1 MKSFDENWCAEFK
14 RLVVN
19 DLKSS
24 LNGIISNRNN
34 ISHGVINSITPN
46 SKKNLYV
53 NLKSILDILDNIIK
67 R

>member
-34 ISHGVINSITPN
+34 TSHGVINLITPN